1 VPNHMWRVS
10 YTKADVRGSRR
21 SLPFLAG
28 QHPVGGWRVLHE
40 RPSGGESCRAR
51 DDVPVMGGS
60 RQQVLEALGALL
72 RAERL
77 ARGLSL
83 RELAART
90 RVSNAY
96 LSELERG
103 RHEPS
108 LSVLR
113 AIASALG
120 APLGPMLVRAG
131 VLEEGEPGDSSWDT
145 ETAIERDPAL
155 TEPQRI
161 ALLSV
166 YRSFVP
172 GRRTS

>member
-1 VPNHMWRVS
+1 MMWAMRN
-10 YTKADVRGSRR
+10 G
-21 SLPFLAG
+21 P
-28 QHPVGGWRVLHE
+28 P
-40 RPSGGESCRAR
+40 
-51 DDVPVMGGS
+51 
-60 RQQVLEALGALL
+60 RQALETLGALL

-77 ARGLSL
+77 AKGLSL

-90 RVSNAY
+90 GVSNAY

-108 LSVLR
+108 LSILA
-113 AIASALG
+113 AIASALE

-131 VLEEGEPGDSSWDT
+131 VLDDQDRPVDT
-145 ETAIERDPAL
+145 ELAIERDPAL

-172 GRRTS
+172 RRRQLR

>member
-1 VPNHMWRVS
+1 MRS
-10 YTKADVRGSRR
+10 GS
-21 SLPFLAG
+21 P
-28 QHPVGGWRVLHE
+28 
-40 RPSGGESCRAR
+40 
-51 DDVPVMGGS
+51 
-60 RQQVLEALGALL
+60 QQALEKLGALL

-77 ARGLSL
+77 AKGLSL
-83 RELAART
+83 RDLAART
-90 RVSNAY
+90 NVSNAY

-113 AIASALG
+113 TVAAALDT
-120 APLGPMLVRAG
+120 PLGPMLVRAG
-131 VLEEGEPGDSSWDT
+131 ILDDCEQSDRTWDT

-155 TEPQRI
+155 TEPQRV

-172 GRRTS
+172 RRRPY

>member
-1 VPNHMWRVS
+1 M
-10 YTKADVRGSRR
+10 R
-21 SLPFLAG
+21 SGP
-28 QHPVGGWRVLHE
+28 P
-40 RPSGGESCRAR
+40 
-51 DDVPVMGGS
+51 
-60 RQQVLEALGALL
+60 QQAWQTLGALL

-77 ARGLSL
+77 AKGLSL

-90 RVSNAY
+90 SVSNAY

-108 LSVLR
+108 LSILG
-113 AIASALG
+113 AIASALE

-131 VLEEGEPGDSSWDT
+131 LLDDGDDHDRSRHT
-145 ETAIERDPAL
+145 ELAIERDPAL
-155 TEPQRI
+155 TEPQRF

-172 GRRTS
+172 RGS

>member
-1 VPNHMWRVS
+1 VLVS
-10 YTKADVRGSRR
+10 T
-21 SLPFLAG
+21 
-28 QHPVGGWRVLHE
+28 
-40 RPSGGESCRAR
+40 
-51 DDVPVMGGS
+51 GS
-60 RQQVLEALGALL
+60 RQPALEKLGTLL

-77 ARGLSL
+77 AKGLSL

-90 RVSNAY
+90 GVSNAY

-113 AIASALG
+113 AIASALDT
-120 APLGPMLVRAG
+120 PLGRMLVRAG
-131 VLEEGEPGDSSWDT
+131 VLDDDEQTDPAWGT

-172 GRRTS
+172 GRRAP